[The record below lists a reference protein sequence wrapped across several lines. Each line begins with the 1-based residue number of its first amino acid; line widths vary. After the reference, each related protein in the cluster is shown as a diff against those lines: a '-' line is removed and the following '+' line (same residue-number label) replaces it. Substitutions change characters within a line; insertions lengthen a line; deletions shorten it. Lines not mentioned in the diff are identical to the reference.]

1 MERPQYDPTS
11 TIGNPGSAAHAREAA
26 SYSASPSA
34 SGMNPFVLSAIVRS
48 VDSSMTCQTNAIQ
61 RSSAN
66 MEGYP

>member
-1 MERPQYDPTS
+1 
-11 TIGNPGSAAHAREAA
+11 
-26 SYSASPSA
+26 
-34 SGMNPFVLSAIVRS
+34 MNPFALSAIVRS